1 MGQCRPYLANGIAM
15 PHTPSPESNLQDIRL
30 QLDEAKQALD
40 TLEMRPKESFRDFEY
55 RTKRH
60 TDKILS
66 LKLAE
71 KVQQQQIEQDA
82 REAEEQ
88 LKKKIP

>member
-1 MGQCRPYLANGIAM
+1 MTSTARP
-15 PHTPSPESNLQDIRL
+15 EENLQDIRR
-30 QLDEAKQALD
+30 QLEAAKQALD
-40 TLEMRPKESFRDFEY
+40 NLKMQARESLRDFEY

-66 LKLAE
+66 LKIAE
-71 KVQQQQIEQDA
+71 QVQQQQIEQEA